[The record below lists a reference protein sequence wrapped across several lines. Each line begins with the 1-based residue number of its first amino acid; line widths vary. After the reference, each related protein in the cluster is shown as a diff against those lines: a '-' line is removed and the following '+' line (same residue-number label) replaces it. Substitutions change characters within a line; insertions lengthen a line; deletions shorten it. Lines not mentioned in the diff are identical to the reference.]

1 MFGGSF
7 PPLPRGG
14 GGGGPRGSAV
24 EGAAPSDAIGARSF
38 AAMNKPVL
46 PNRDRTRNL
55 ANWAV
60 LAGLGAVAALLY
72 VLVMVKI
79 AKFGF

>member
-1 MFGGSF
+1 
-7 PPLPRGG
+7 
-14 GGGGPRGSAV
+14 
-24 EGAAPSDAIGARSF
+24 
-38 AAMNKPVL
+38 MNDPVL
-46 PNRDRTRNL
+46 PKRDRTRNL

>member
-1 MFGGSF
+1 
-7 PPLPRGG
+7 
-14 GGGGPRGSAV
+14 
-24 EGAAPSDAIGARSF
+24 
-38 AAMNKPVL
+38 MNDPALSKRV
-46 PNRDRTRNL
+46 RTRNL

-60 LAGLGAVAALLY
+60 LVGLGALAALLY